1 MVQER
6 ERQRV
11 EKGYVTKIKKPINSE
26 NLKDVD
32 KVKEDGRFT
41 KLFDDDDFKIDR
53 TS

>member
-1 MVQER
+1 M
-6 ERQRV
+6 
-11 EKGYVTKIKKPINSE
+11 GYLPKVRDMINND